1 MSLQLAFVAL
11 ALALVGVAAVL
22 FLLAVIRRQR
32 QFANLSLAIVFAA
45 LAVGVW
51 WTAIRAPLTLR

>member
-1 MSLQLAFVAL
+1 MTLELAFVAL
-11 ALALVGVAAVL
+11 ALALVAVAVAL

-32 QFANLSLAIVFAA
+32 QIANLLLAILFAA

-51 WTAIRAPLTLR
+51 WTAIRTPLTIR